1 MLYGGQQISATHPFG
16 AIDQA
21 VPIFRL
27 SYITLKRLSG
37 DPSGRAGRRVIRLSL
52 TRVSRD
58 AGSRED
64 TVFPKPGP
72 QTGAL
77 LAPWLLGLLAIIA
90 AVGLA
95 VVLR

>member
-27 SYITLKRLSG
+27 SYIRLKRLSD
-37 DPSGRAGRRVIRLSL
+37 DPRDRAGRRVIRVSL

-58 AGSRED
+58 AGSRKD
-64 TVFPKPGP
+64 TVFLKPDS
-72 QTGAL
+72 QTATL
-77 LAPWLLGLLAIIA
+77 LAPWLLGLLA
-90 AVGLA
+90 
-95 VVLR
+95 VVLLVVPR